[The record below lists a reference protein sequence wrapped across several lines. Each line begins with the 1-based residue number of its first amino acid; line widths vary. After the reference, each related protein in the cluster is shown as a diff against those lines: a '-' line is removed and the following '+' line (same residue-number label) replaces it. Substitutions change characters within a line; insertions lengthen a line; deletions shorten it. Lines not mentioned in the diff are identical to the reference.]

1 MTQEEIA
8 ALEALEAQ
16 DEKDAALA
24 MVGAADDADWL

>member
-16 DEKDAALA
+16 EEKDADRAI
-24 MVGAADDADWL
+24 VGAIDDADWL

>member
-16 DEKDAALA
+16 EEKDADRAL
-24 MVGAADDADWL
+24 MGAVDAADWL